1 MKDVASV
8 GPPLTP
14 DLMVRAYAA
23 GIFPMADDADDPEVF
38 WVDPRRRGVLP
49 MERFHVSRSLRRSI
63 LSGRWSWTADRA
75 FEDVLD
81 GCASRETTWMNGP
94 IREAM
99 LALHA
104 AGVAHSQE
112 VWIDGELAG
121 GVYGVALGGA
131 FFGESMF
138 SARRDA
144 SKVALAVLTRRLLD
158 AGFTLFDT
166 QFVTPH
172 LLTLGAEEI
181 GRDDYRARLV
191 QALTV
196 TAVLKGDGA
205 MPTAQDVVQR
215 RTQTS

>member
-1 MKDVASV
+1 MKDVAS

-14 DLMVRAYAA
+14 ELLVRAYSA
-23 GIFPMADDADDPEVF
+23 GIFPMAEDADDPEVF

-49 MERFHVSRSLRRSI
+49 LDGFHISRSLRRSI
-63 LSGRWSWTADRA
+63 LSGRWTWTADQA

-81 GCASRETTWMNGP
+81 GCAARETTWMNWP

-104 AGVAHSQE
+104 AGIAHSQE

-138 SARRDA
+138 SARRDG
-144 SKVALAVLTRRLLD
+144 SKVALAVLTRRLID
-158 AGFTLFDT
+158 AGFVLFDT

-181 GRDDYRARLV
+181 CRDDYRARLT
-191 QALTV
+191 QALSIR
-196 TAVLKGDGA
+196 ASLADA
-205 MPTAQDVVQR
+205 PLPDAQDVVQR

>member
-1 MKDVASV
+1 MS
-8 GPPLTP
+8 GSLTP
-14 DLMVRAYAA
+14 ERLLQAYAA
-23 GIFPMADDADDPEVF
+23 GIFPMAEDASDPDVF

-49 MERFHVSRSLRRSI
+49 LAGFHISRSLRRSI
-63 LSGRWSWTADRA
+63 LSGRWRWTANKD
-75 FEDVLD
+75 FEGVID
-81 GCASRETTWMNGP
+81 GCAARETTWINRP
-94 IREAM
+94 IRSLTM
-99 LALHA
+99 ALHD
-104 AGVAHSQE
+104 AGIAHSQE
-112 VWIDGELAG
+112 VWQDGELAG
-121 GVYGVALGGA
+121 GIYGVALGTA

-138 SARRDA
+138 SARRDG

-158 AGFTLFDT
+158 SGFTLFDT

-181 GRDDYRARLV
+181 GRDDYRTRLA

-196 TAVLKGDGA
+196 PAVLKGDGA

>member
-1 MKDVASV
+1 MKDVAS

-14 DLMVRAYAA
+14 DLLVRAYAA
-23 GIFPMADDADDPEVF
+23 GIFPMAEDADDPDVF
-38 WVDPRRRGVLP
+38 WVDPRRRGIMPL
-49 MERFHVSRSLRRSI
+49 EGFHISRSLRRTI
-63 LSGRWSWTADRA
+63 LSGRWTWTANRA

-81 GCASRETTWMNGP
+81 GCAARETTWMNWA

-99 LALHA
+99 LSLHA

-138 SARRDA
+138 SARRDG
-144 SKVALAVLTRRLLD
+144 SKVALAVLTRRLID

-172 LLTLGAEEI
+172 LQTLGAVEI
-181 GRDDYRARLV
+181 CRDDYRARLT
-191 QALTV
+191 QAL
-196 TAVLKGDGA
+196 AVPAELRDA
-205 MPTAQDVVQR
+205 PMPTAQDVVQR

>member
-1 MKDVASV
+1 MKDVAP
-8 GPPLTP
+8 GPTLTP
-14 DLMVRAYAA
+14 ELLVRAYAA
-23 GIFPMADDADDPEVF
+23 GIFPMADDADDPDVF

-49 MERFHVSRSLRRSI
+49 LDRFHVSRSLRRTI
-63 LSGRWSWTADRA
+63 LSGRWSWTANRA

-81 GCASRETTWMNGP
+81 GCAARDTTWLNWP

-99 LALHA
+99 VALHA

-138 SARRDA
+138 SARRDG
-144 SKVALAVLTRRLLD
+144 SKVALAVLTRRLAD
-158 AGFTLFDT
+158 AGFALFDT

-172 LLTLGAEEI
+172 LQTLGAVEI
-181 GRDDYRARLV
+181 CRDDYRSRLARALAIPAKLEDGPMPGV
-191 QALTV
+191 QE
-196 TAVLKGDGA
+196 
-205 MPTAQDVVQR
+205 VVQR

>member
-1 MKDVASV
+1 MKDVSS

-14 DLMVRAYAA
+14 DLLVRAYAA
-23 GIFPMADDADDPEVF
+23 GIFPMADDADDPDVF
-38 WVDPRRRGVLP
+38 WVDPRHRGVLP
-49 MERFHVSRSLRRSI
+49 MDRFHVSRSLRRSI
-63 LSGRWSWTADRA
+63 LSGRWSWTANAA
-75 FEDVLD
+75 FAQVLD
-81 GCASRETTWMNGP
+81 GCAARDTTWMNAP
-94 IREAM
+94 IRDAM
-99 LALHA
+99 LALFE

-112 VWIDGELAG
+112 VWRDGVLAG

-138 SARRDA
+138 SARRDG

-158 AGFTLFDT
+158 AGFVLFDT

-181 GRDDYRARLV
+181 TRDAYRAHLA
-191 QALTV
+191 QALRI
-196 TAVLKGDGA
+196 GA
-205 MPTAQDVVQR
+205 HLDDSAAPTPQEVVQR